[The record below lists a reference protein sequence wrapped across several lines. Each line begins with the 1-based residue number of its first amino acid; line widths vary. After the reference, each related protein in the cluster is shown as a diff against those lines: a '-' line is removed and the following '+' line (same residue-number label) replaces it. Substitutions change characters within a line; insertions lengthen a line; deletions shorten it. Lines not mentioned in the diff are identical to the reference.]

1 LFFLLRHRPCF
12 RSICYYQS
20 YLCLI

>member
-12 RSICYYQS
+12 RSICYYRS
-20 YLCLI
+20 YYCLI